1 MTLYHASNIEVKEP
15 MLVESNRMLDFGPG
29 FYTTTNR
36 DQAVRFAKSVVT
48 KRGGSPMLNIYE
60 FDESAFSDCIVRR
73 FDSPSE
79 AWLDFVAENRT
90 GCHVGERYDLI
101 VGPVA
106 NDDVYTTIGLYM
118 RGFVSKE
125 ATIRELKV
133 KKLYDQIVFATPR
146 AFRYLRHVSTEA
158 L

>member
-1 MTLYHASNIEVKEP
+1 
-15 MLVESNRMLDFGPG
+15 
-29 FYTTTNR
+29 
-36 DQAVRFAKSVVT
+36 
-48 KRGGSPMLNIYE
+48 
-60 FDESAFSDCIVRR
+60 
-73 FDSPSE
+73 
-79 AWLDFVAENRT
+79 
-90 GCHVGERYDLI
+90 
-101 VGPVA
+101 
-106 NDDVYTTIGLYM
+106 M